1 MEARRRSLVVMATIS
16 AGLLAGC
23 QSHRA
28 LPPAPPSAGLS
39 PLGLRLEST
48 RFHLFS
54 KVRDDLAVE
63 RVFAGPGLWLVTA
76 NDPAGVFASAGGD
89 EVTFAP
95 LEAEEGQEE
104 PRRGGQRGGGGS
116 PVAFQ
121 GAQSASVRVLR
132 EVLFAGP
139 PGAVRAFGLRA
150 GQLFCSDEGAR
161 AFTACAPGGTPVEAL
176 AVDRDGQVLAAGGG
190 ALFVSADGGRG
201 WARRPIK
208 VPGLPE
214 DVPVHVRAL
223 AVHPRGAIFAAIRN
237 DPANAGAEIAGLVDG
252 SSGTAYEA
260 RSFEG
265 DLTALPRTVSFG
277 VGQAIVLVSH
287 DGGASWKRTGMA
299 LDAWLAFEG
308 ETLWAVAADPV
319 LEAAALVRQNAEL
332 AAALARQLKSVR
344 VEAGLLRA
352 ALKFPGRARLLAGP
366 LGQAP
371 VFRSTDDGA
380 TWTRTLDVPASVVI
394 SLRAKLDRQRAS
406 IDGVAL
412 RRAGGGP
419 GEAPEARPGGRGGG
433 ERGGGGMGGGG
444 MGGGG
449 RGGRG
454 GGGGGPPGGGQ
465 RQQARGPGGR
475 FFSAEALLAYL
486 DPARLLA
493 RFNGGRAL
501 SGVVRAGQG
510 EGFIAWTPT
519 EPFWNQLADA
529 AVAESD
535 AEGEI
540 SLGPAQPQRLPE
552 VQPFELL
559 RSADGAAWNP
569 VPEAA
574 PLAIAASPGPG
585 ASAVYPEQA
594 ASDGAEAMIVASSRD
609 RLGRLVRR
617 VWRIR

>member
-1 MEARRRSLVVMATIS
+1 MRIAALVVMTSIA
-16 AGLLAGC
+16 AGLLAC
-23 QSHRA
+23 QRHHA
-28 LPPAPPSAGLS
+28 LPPTPPSAGLS

-48 RFHLFS
+48 RFHLFFA
-54 KVRDDLAVE
+54 VRDDLAVE
-63 RVFAGPGLWLVTA
+63 RVFAGPGLWLVTT
-76 NDPAGVFASAGGD
+76 NDPPGVFASAGRD
-89 EVTFAP
+89 EVSFAP
-95 LEAEEGQEE
+95 LDAEEAQEE
-104 PRRGGQRGGGGS
+104 PRRGGRGGGS

-121 GAQSASVRVLR
+121 GPQSASVRVLR
-132 EVLFAGP
+132 EVMFAGP

-161 AFTACAPGGTPVEAL
+161 TFTACAPGGTPIEAL
-176 AVDRDGQVLAAGGG
+176 ALDHEGQVLAAGGG
-190 ALFVSADGGRG
+190 ALFVSADGGRA
-201 WARRPIK
+201 WAKRPIK

-214 DVPVHVRAL
+214 DIPAHVRAL
-223 AVHPRGAIFAAIRN
+223 AVHPRGTIFAAIRN
-237 DPANAGAEIAGLVDG
+237 DPVNAGAEIAGLVDG
-252 SSGTAYEA
+252 SSGAAYEA

-277 VGQAIVLVSH
+277 VGQAVVLVSH
-287 DGGASWKRTGMA
+287 DGGTSWKRTGMA

-308 ETLWAVAADPV
+308 ETLWAVAAEPV

-332 AAALARQLKSVR
+332 AAALARQLKAVR
-344 VEAGLLRA
+344 IEPGPLRA
-352 ALKFPGRARLLAGP
+352 ALGFPGRARLLAGP

-371 VFRSTDDGA
+371 VFRSADEGA
-380 TWTRTLDVPASVVI
+380 TWTRVLDVPASVVT
-394 SLRAKLDRQRAS
+394 SLRAKVDRERAS

-419 GEAPEARPGGRGGG
+419 GEVPEGRQGGGGGG

-444 MGGGG
+444 VGGGG
-449 RGGRG
+449 RGGGRG
-454 GGGGGPPGGGQ
+454 GRGGGGGPPGGGQ
-465 RQQARGPGGR
+465 RQQARGPGAR
-475 FFSAEALLAYL
+475 VFSAEALLAYL
-486 DPARLLA
+486 DPVRLLS

-501 SGVVRAGQG
+501 SGVVHAGQG
-510 EGFIAWTPT
+510 GGFIAWAPT

-559 RSADGAAWNP
+559 RSVDGAAWSQ

-574 PLAIAASPGPG
+574 PLALAASPGPG

-594 ASDGAEAMIVASSRD
+594 ASDGAEAMVVASSRD
-609 RLGRLVRR
+609 RLGHLLRR
-617 VWRIR
+617 AWRIR